1 MKKELLIL
9 SKGKK
14 AAVIFGVVVITAAA
28 LYLLFFRTSIAKDS
42 NATVVFKYDK
52 INIETQLSSED
63 RDQIRDF
70 FDNKILYKDMPS
82 CGFSEDISVRFTDP
96 KNGKQQTFCIA
107 RNTCPVIYLAQSDM
121 YFRISD
127 EDRAELNKIL
137 EKYGAFFTCI

>member
-1 MKKELLIL
+1 M

-107 RNTCPVIYLAQSDM
+107 RDTCPVIYLAQSDM

>member
-107 RNTCPVIYLAQSDM
+107 RDTCPVIYLAQSDM